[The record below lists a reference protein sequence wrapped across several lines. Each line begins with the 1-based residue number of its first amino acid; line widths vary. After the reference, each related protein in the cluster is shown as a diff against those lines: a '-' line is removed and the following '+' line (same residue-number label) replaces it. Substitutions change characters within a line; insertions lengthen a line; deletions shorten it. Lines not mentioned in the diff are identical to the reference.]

1 MLSRP
6 AFAAYP
12 DKPIRLIVPFAAGG
26 NADLVARIVAEGMSP
41 SLGQP
46 IIVETRAGAGGSL
59 GAAAVAVAPADGY
72 TLLTGSNG
80 PLTVNPFVQAK
91 LNYDP
96 LKDFVAVGLA
106 NLAPHSI
113 VLHNSVHVKN
123 VAELIALSKQKQITL
138 GTSGVGSASHLTL
151 ARFNAQ
157 TGANLVHVPYRG
169 GGRANPRRARGHRV
183 RGDDRSL
190 DAARTSQPGKVRIL
204 AVAWN
209 RRPAK
214 TPDVPTMIE
223 QGVKDFTAASYVG
236 VLAPAK
242 TPPEVVALLEKAL
255 VQALAD
261 KGTQDKFIASGA
273 ELVPPSCRPRRALAT
288 TSSRSSRT
296 RGRRRRSP
304 TQAGVGAYFCSMPAA
319 SRTLLHLACSAAIN
333 CANSAGVEPFTTAP
347 ILPAARGS

>member
-1 MLSRP
+1 MSLSRRTLLTSLAAAPFASLWPHP

-46 IIVETRAGAGGSL
+46 IVVETRAGAGGSL
-59 GAAAVAVAPADGY
+59 GAAAVATSPPDGY

-96 LKDFVAVGLA
+96 LKDFVAISLA
-106 NLAPHSI
+106 NLAPHAI
-113 VLHNSVHVKN
+113 VLHNSVAVKN
-123 VAELIALSKQKQITL
+123 VAELVALSKQRQITL

-169 GGRANPRRARGHRV
+169 GGALIPDVLAGTVSGAMTEVSTLLEHHN
-183 RGDDRSL
+183 
-190 DAARTSQPGKVRIL
+190 QGKIRIL

-209 RRPAK
+209 RRPAR

-242 TPPEVVALLEKAL
+242 TPPDVVALLERAL
-255 VQALAD
+255 VKALAD
-261 KGTQDKFIASGA
+261 KATQDKFIASGA
-273 ELVPPSCRPRRALAT
+273 ELVPPELQTSKGFDAYIKQEFANSKEAVALA
-288 TSSRSSRT
+288 
-296 RGRRRRSP
+296 GLKP
-304 TQAGVGAYFCSMPAA
+304 
-319 SRTLLHLACSAAIN
+319 
-333 CANSAGVEPFTTAP
+333 E
-347 ILPAARGS
+347 